1 VIRVA
6 TYNIR
11 KAIGTDRT
19 RKPARIL
26 DVINEVDADIII
38 LQEADRRFGSRV
50 SALPQEMIVHETRF
64 KSVQFETKTDGIGWH
79 GNAVL
84 VDESISI
91 LSSEVIHI
99 PSLEPRG
106 AVFAELGRDD
116 WRLGVVGMHLDLS
129 GLLRRRQLKTIFAW
143 LKRRKLTAPALLAGD
158 LNEWSRRRG
167 ALREIP
173 ENFTIAPSDPSFH
186 AERPI
191 AMLDRII
198 TGPGLS
204 VVASGTHHSPAA
216 RRASDHLPVWADLRF
231 DDPAVSSV
239 PE

>member
-1 VIRVA
+1 MIRVA

-26 DVINEVDADIII
+26 DVINEVDADIVV

-50 SALPQEMIVHETRF
+50 SAIPHDMIVHESRF
-64 KSVQFETKTDGIGWH
+64 KSVPFKTNTDGIGWH
-79 GNAVL
+79 GNAIL

-91 LSSEVIHI
+91 IASEVIHI

-106 AVFAELGRDD
+106 AIFAELAGDS
-116 WRLGVVGMHLDLS
+116 WQLAIVGMHLDLS
-129 GLLRRRQLKTIFAW
+129 GLLRRRQLRTIFSW
-143 LKRRKLTAPALLAGD
+143 LKRRRIAAPVLLAGD
-158 LNEWSRRRG
+158 LNEWSRKRG
-167 ALREIP
+167 VLREIP
-173 ENFTIAPSDPSFH
+173 ENFAIAPSDPSFH

-198 TGPGLS
+198 TGPGLT
-204 VVASGTHHSPAA
+204 VVASGTHHSPVA

-231 DDPAVSSV
+231 EMSADPV
-239 PE
+239 